1 MKCSWLYRH
10 TFFAGF
16 CTFSWSQQVL
26 FWINWCGANIASF
39 CASFVGF
46 TIIFKWKNTFDVCG
60 IMKNCIFF
68 TNSIEFIYTI
78 DASMSTF
85 PTLFDFFSF
94 DNSLA
99 WICKRQ
105 IKILYLGRI
114 HLHPTDESS
123 VMDLMDDS
131 SINFWT
137 RLFFIFCQN
146 FAIFDDFSKF
156 RSGFSHSTLK
166 NGKKL
171 GKKWRKPLS
180 RN

>member
-46 TIIFKWKNTFDVCG
+46 TIIFEWKNTFGVCG

-68 TNSIEFIYTI
+68 TNSIEFIYSI
-78 DASMSTF
+78 NASMSTF

-105 IKILYLGRI
+105 IKILYLRYLHVVCKRCVNLKCAKNVHKFYTGR
-114 HLHPTDESS
+114 
-123 VMDLMDDS
+123 
-131 SINFWT
+131 
-137 RLFFIFCQN
+137 
-146 FAIFDDFSKF
+146 
-156 RSGFSHSTLK
+156 
-166 NGKKL
+166 KKIYTKICTFL
-171 GKKWRKPLS
+171 CTFLCT
-180 RN
+180 